1 MFLATR
7 LRQDNDRTMATTKS
21 VITLGHRGHRWSER
35 PYAISSDV
43 TPQSGKP
50 DAEDAF
56 VPYRVILAN
65 GPLSPTEDLDTAI
78 VAARQ
83 AQALGQSVERIKQG
97 ARIVLEGDDLSEA
110 IRESDERLNL
120 LT

>member
-1 MFLATR
+1 
-7 LRQDNDRTMATTKS
+7 MATTNKA
-21 VITLGHRGHRWSER
+21 ITPGPQARHRWSER
-35 PYAISSDV
+35 PYATSGDV
-43 TPQSGKP
+43 TLQSGVP

-65 GPLSPTEDLDTAI
+65 GPLSPTKDLDTAI
-78 VAARQ
+78 IAARQ
-83 AQALGQSVERIKQG
+83 AQALGQSVERIEQG
-97 ARIVLEGDDLSEA
+97 TRIVLEGDELTKV